1 MFDIAFFMGKMQ
13 GYSFSL
19 KGEDVMMFLKRH
31 SCVHKLVSLFPLT
44 LWFFSRPRNHHG
56 CDVNKCIQL
65 G

>member
-44 LWFFSRPRNHHG
+44 LWFLVDPETIMAAMSINVFS
-56 CDVNKCIQL
+56 
-65 G
+65 